1 MGTTA
6 ATGSPFRVMTVG
18 LPLCARVINAAKWA
32 RASLTL
38 ILLSASF
45 TPDSVPRF
53 VYTWSHRPARW
64 FRSGA
69 AERPRLPQAGV
80 ADVGPLALGVAS
92 AVTAAAVGD
101 AGLPGHRVRLFQPA
115 PDDHGPV
122 GQYQRRARP
131 GLRLALGA
139 GGGALLGRTHP
150 GDDGG
155 DEAEQP
161 APPPRPNAAHS
172 VGHDGGGQSARHLE
186 QQRGV
191 QDVGPLQIRGVA
203 EYVDAC
209 PRPAGVQQDALAPHG
224 AGQPGQQVRPDL
236 GPRVVDVDDAA
247 ARPV

>member
-69 AERPRLPQAGV
+69 AEGPGPAQAGV
-80 ADVGPLALGVAS
+80 ADVGPLTLGVAS

-101 AGLPGHRVRLFQPA
+101 AGLPGHRVRLLQTL

-122 GQYQRRARP
+122 GQHQRRARP
-131 GLRLALGA
+131 GLRLALGVS
-139 GGGALLGRTHP
+139 GGAFLGRAHP
-150 GDDGG
+150 DNDGG
-155 DEAEQP
+155 HEAEQP
-161 APPPRPNAAHS
+161 APPPRPDAAHS
-172 VGHDGGGQSARHLE
+172 VGHHGGGQPARHLE
-186 QQRGV
+186 QQ
-191 QDVGPLQIRGVA
+191 
-203 EYVDAC
+203 
-209 PRPAGVQQDALAPHG
+209 
-224 AGQPGQQVRPDL
+224 
-236 GPRVVDVDDAA
+236 
-247 ARPV
+247 